1 MKTAPF
7 DLGLA
12 EAGHPLVTR
21 AGKRVASFEVTS
33 HEAFPIRVVV
43 PGSGGF
49 GNGSYSLRP
58 DGRIHPTND
67 SDYDLFLLIEYIEP
81 AKETRTVNS
90 PLQSQVGGDHYR
102 KLAIQPVEFCQRN
115 QLGYCESAVIKYVTR
130 HREKNGVEDI
140 NKAIHYL
147 QLLKEIEY
155 PETTEKP

>member
-1 MKTAPF
+1 MKKG
-7 DLGLA
+7 DEIRVIG
-12 EAGHPLVTR
+12 GMH
-21 AGKRVASFEVTS
+21 AGKTGNIISNG
-33 HEAFPIRVVV
+33 AFSVEHGGDGESCWVRFPSGESDWV
-43 PGSGGF
+43 PDEF
-49 GNGSYSLRP
+49 LEIITDHDPNA
-58 DGRIHPTND
+58 
-67 SDYDLFLLIEYIEP
+67 DL
-81 AKETRTVNS
+81 TS

-140 NKAIHYL
+140 DKAIHYL

>member
-21 AGKRVASFEVTS
+21 AGKRVASFGMTA
-33 HEAFPIRVVV
+33 HESYPICVLV
-43 PGSGGF
+43 PNSGGF
-49 GNGSYSLRP
+49 GNGCYNLRI
-58 DGRIHPTND
+58 DGRCHPTND
-67 SDYDLFLLIEYIEP
+67 SKFDLFLLIEDDEP
-81 AKETRTVNS
+81 AKEDPGKPS

-130 HREKNGVEDI
+130 HREKNGVQDI
-140 NKAIHYL
+140 DKAIHYL

-155 PETTEKP
+155 PEAAK